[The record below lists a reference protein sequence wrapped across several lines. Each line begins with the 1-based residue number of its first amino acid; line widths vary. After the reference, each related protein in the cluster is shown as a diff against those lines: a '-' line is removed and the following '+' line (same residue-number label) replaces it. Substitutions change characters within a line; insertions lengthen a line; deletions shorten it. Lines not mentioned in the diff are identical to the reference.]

1 MQIIRNYLN
10 RLVELLLPDFQPAQV
25 RHVQCEFRFPAKIH
39 N

>member
-1 MQIIRNYLN
+1 
-10 RLVELLLPDFQPAQV
+10 LPDFQPAQV